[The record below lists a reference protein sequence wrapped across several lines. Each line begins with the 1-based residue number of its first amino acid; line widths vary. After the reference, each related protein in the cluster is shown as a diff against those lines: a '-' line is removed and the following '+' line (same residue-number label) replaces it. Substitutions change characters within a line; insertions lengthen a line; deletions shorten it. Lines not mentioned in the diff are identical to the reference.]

1 VPDAVP
7 DAVPGAVP
15 GPVIRCGVVGDPV
28 AHSLSP
34 VLHAAAYDALG
45 LAGHYTAHRVPAGG
59 LAGFVDDLVAS
70 GEGWR
75 GFSVTM
81 PLKREAFALAQRR
94 GSLDDAAVRA
104 GGVNTL
110 VLDDG
115 PDGRVHGHNTDVP
128 GAVAALGER
137 DVLPRRVV
145 VLGGGATAASLGLA
159 AADLGAEVVRF
170 CVREPGR
177 AEEAASAVRAHAA
190 APAVEIDLLEPSAVV
205 GDLVVSTIP
214 AAAQAEE
221 LVAACVVAAGTSGA
235 VFEALYDPWPTPLAR
250 AAAAT
255 GAVLVT
261 GLDLLVHQAA
271 LQLALFTGHPA
282 PLDVMRE
289 AGRAAL
295 AARA

>member
-1 VPDAVP
+1 MPVPDAVP
-7 DAVPGAVP
+7 AVPD
-15 GPVIRCGVVGDPV
+15 PVIRCGVVGDPV

-34 VLHAAAYDALG
+34 VLHTAAYDALD
-45 LAGHYTAHRVPAGG
+45 LAGRYTAHRVPAGA
-59 LAGFVDDLVAS
+59 LAGFVDDLMAS
-70 GEGWR
+70 DEGWR
-75 GFSVTM
+75 GLSVTM

-94 GSLDDAAVRA
+94 GSLNDAAVRA
-104 GGVNTL
+104 GGANTL

-115 PDGRVHGHNTDVP
+115 AVHGHNTDVP
-128 GAVAALGER
+128 GAVAALAER

-177 AEEAASAVRAHAA
+177 AEEAATAVRAHAA

-214 AAAQAEE
+214 AAAQAQE
-221 LVAACVVAAGTSGA
+221 LVAACVVAAGASGA

-261 GLDLLVHQAA
+261 GFDLLVHQAA

-282 PLDVMRE
+282 PLDVMRQ